1 MRITHISKVHN
12 AYKVESMDEA
22 AFLEAY
28 DATAYARPSVA
39 VDLILTS
46 VVDGAPAV
54 LLTRRDQPPFA
65 GAWALPGGF
74 VGIGESLDD
83 AAHRILAAKARMA
96 DAYVEQ
102 LYTFGAVDR
111 DPRTRIISVAYFA
124 LLPADRFAAA
134 LKGAPELALAEL
146 TVPWPGETGG
156 PVEVRIGEGDP
167 LPLAFD
173 HGAMLSLA
181 IRRLR
186 GKLDYSGIAFA
197 LLPERFT
204 LRALQDVYEAILD
217 TKLNKPAFRRRMLD
231 RGWLEATGERETGAS
246 FRPAELYRYRKP
258 EGDA

>member
-1 MRITHISKVHN
+1 
-12 AYKVESMDEA
+12 MDEA
-22 AFLEAY
+22 AFLESYDPAAY
-28 DATAYARPSVA
+28 ERLSVA
-39 VDLILTS
+39 VDLILMS
-46 VVDGAPAV
+46 VVDGTPAV
-54 LLTRRDQPPFA
+54 LLTRRDQHPFA
-65 GAWALPGGF
+65 GAWGLPGGF

-83 AAHRILAAKARMA
+83 AAHRILVEKARMS

-124 LLPADRFAAA
+124 LLPAGRFTAA
-134 LKGAPELALAEL
+134 LKSAPELALAEL

-156 PVEVRIGEGDP
+156 PVEARIGDGDP
-167 LPLAFD
+167 LQLAFD
-173 HGAMLSLA
+173 HGEMLGVA
-181 IRRLR
+181 VRRLR

-204 LRALQDVYEAILD
+204 LRALQDIYEAILD

-246 FRPAELYRYRKP
+246 FRPAELYRYRKA
-258 EGDA
+258 EGEQ